1 MVKKIICILLFINIS
16 LADIIEIDAK
26 SFFADE
32 KKGESVLSGDVLIK
46 SGKDTLKTDKLFLYT
61 DKNRKPLKIIAKE
74 NVNFQI
80 FLDDKI
86 YNGKSKSLS
95 YDVIKD
101 IYEMNG
107 NAIIIEKKENKKLYG
122 DTIIIDRKNNT
133 YLVKSDKKPS
143 RFIFEIDRK

>member
-107 NAIIIEKKENKKLYG
+107 NATIIEKKENKKLYG